1 MSNKKTEAIQA
12 EGLDPQEV
20 TTEVSVKENEVDM
33 AALLEKS
40 SSLGSL
46 QTVVSLSPESIVL
59 DKVGESFRGVFMGFG
74 EMIVN
79 DPNAE
84 EGKRTIPSV
93 KFLVDKKMRING
105 GAVLLS
111 EIKSAGVTVG
121 TPLEV
126 TYTEKKGNV
135 KIYSIT
141 LLG

>member
-79 DPNAE
+79 DPSTE